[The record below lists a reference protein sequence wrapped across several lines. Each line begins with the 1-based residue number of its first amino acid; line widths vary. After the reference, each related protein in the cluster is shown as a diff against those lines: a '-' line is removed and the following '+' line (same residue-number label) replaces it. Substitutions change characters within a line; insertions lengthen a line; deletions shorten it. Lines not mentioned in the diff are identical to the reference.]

1 MVHGPS
7 SGEETL
13 SAAVSSDDD
22 ISANTSTTNVSVAQ
36 TDKELESNSINSG
49 SEPQSQA
56 GIGPECNA
64 TKSSVPQP
72 EKKNATDISMPRC
85 LKVPQVAENVEVCS
99 LMTPSD
105 LMQLYQQSCSRMNM
119 AAKLSVKLFD
129 EQTRLTHNVSGRG
142 KPKLDSAIIE
152 YIKLQCF
159 DFFPCKSSEN
169 MEKEWS
175 ECVKAIDEKSRRL
188 KKQKKDSVVA
198 SK

>member
-22 ISANTSTTNVSVAQ
+22 ILSADTSTTNVSVAQ

-49 SEPQSQA
+49 LEPQSQA
-56 GIGPECNA
+56 GLGPECNA

-72 EKKNATDISMPRC
+72 EKKNSTDISMPRC

-142 KPKLDSAIIE
+142 KSKLDMAIIE

-159 DFFPCKSSEN
+159 DFFSCKSSEN
-169 MEKEWS
+169 MEKEWA

-188 KKQKKDSVVA
+188 KKQKRA
-198 SK
+198 QWWHQ